1 MDDEVR
7 GSGSGQIVKKSVRL
21 MGKILFFFEIVTY
34 IESVDLKKTLAV
46 LCISPRARKVFKIY
60 FFMDLLHY
68 TDSCLVSHI
77 SLNKACR
84 LFSEF

>member
-34 IESVDLKKTLAV
+34 IESVDLKKT
-46 LCISPRARKVFKIY
+46 
-60 FFMDLLHY
+60 
-68 TDSCLVSHI
+68 SCALYI
-77 SLNKACR
+77 P
-84 LFSEF
+84 